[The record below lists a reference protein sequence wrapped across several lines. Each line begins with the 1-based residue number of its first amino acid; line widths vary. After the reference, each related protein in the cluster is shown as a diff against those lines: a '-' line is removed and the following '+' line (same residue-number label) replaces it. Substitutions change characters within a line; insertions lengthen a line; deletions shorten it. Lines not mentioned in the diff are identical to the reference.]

1 MTARF
6 IGSTSITAPIDSACL
21 SIHMLEPLERFD
33 PVAAC
38 LPAVNSLCSGE
49 ERVYHIAA
57 EGPNRKFWTLSQRDA
72 CANVLLHGD
81 RND

>member
-6 IGSTSITAPIDSACL
+6 IVSTFITVPIDFACL

-33 PVAAC
+33 PAGAC

-49 ERVYHIAA
+49 ERVYHVAA
-57 EGPNRKFWTLSQRDA
+57 EGPNRKFRTLSQRDA
-72 CANVLLHGD
+72 CANVLLNGD